1 MGDPIVNSIAK
12 LVYNTRV
19 HLRMDQRTVAGLAC
33 VSPKFLS
40 QLENAKAALSL
51 DKVLQV
57 LNVLG
62 LRVSPLNSSRIKL
75 GEIVQT
81 TRKAQTLD
89 QAVAASL
96 CGVSPKFLSQLEN
109 GKSSVRLDKVMAVLN
124 GLGIK
129 LKQENLST

>member
-1 MGDPIVNSIAK
+1 
-12 LVYNTRV
+12 
-19 HLRMDQRTVAGLAC
+19 
-33 VSPKFLS
+33 
-40 QLENAKAALSL
+40 LENAKAALSL

-89 QAVAASL
+89 QVVAASL